1 MVSEEDRDKLSNY
14 QKTEKIVYSLIRGVP
29 DIDESKICD
38 YEAKIQELTMKV
50 DGLETKKKRI
60 QKQIEE
66 LGGRSDLEEI
76 TKKYSD
82 ARTNIDTQKRLISE
96 SEYKL
101 KKISEQIAVIVRK
114 LGDEVDLSDLN
125 NKIETTKYILEI
137 VNETIEKFSIEMRL
151 KVQNDATDL
160 FRRISNNDEYNE
172 LVFDEHY
179 GLKLI
184 DKSRRTVPNISSG
197 YMTLITISLIY
208 GLHRNSS
215 LTGTIILDAPFSVL
229 TDFHRER
236 IISTF
241 QELSPQVILLAYSD
255 QINIEK
261 IREEMHGKLINEFE
275 LYQNRQFKNY
285 SYKTRVRKV
294 G

>member
-96 SEYKL
+96 SEY
-101 KKISEQIAVIVRK
+101 
-114 LGDEVDLSDLN
+114 
-125 NKIETTKYILEI
+125 
-137 VNETIEKFSIEMRL
+137 
-151 KVQNDATDL
+151 
-160 FRRISNNDEYNE
+160 
-172 LVFDEHY
+172 
-179 GLKLI
+179 
-184 DKSRRTVPNISSG
+184 
-197 YMTLITISLIY
+197 
-208 GLHRNSS
+208 
-215 LTGTIILDAPFSVL
+215 
-229 TDFHRER
+229 
-236 IISTF
+236 
-241 QELSPQVILLAYSD
+241 
-255 QINIEK
+255 
-261 IREEMHGKLINEFE
+261 
-275 LYQNRQFKNY
+275 
-285 SYKTRVRKV
+285 
-294 G
+294 